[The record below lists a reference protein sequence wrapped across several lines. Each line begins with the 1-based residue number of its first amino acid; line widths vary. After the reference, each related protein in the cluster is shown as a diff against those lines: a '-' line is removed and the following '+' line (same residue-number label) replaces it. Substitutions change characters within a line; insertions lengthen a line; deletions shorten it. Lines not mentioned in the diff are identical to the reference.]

1 MDLPRQIRFV
11 CVLWLLLIL
20 ATSSLAKAP
29 RTRRI
34 PVGTWGGEHI
44 RLEVGKRSATIDY
57 DCARGTINA
66 PLNVN
71 PQGKFRLRG
80 THVREHGGP
89 TRKNETANVSAATY
103 TGWTDGKT
111 MTLTVTL
118 AETQEEIG
126 TFKLT
131 RGQPGR
137 VWKCK

>member
-1 MDLPRQIRFV
+1 MHLPRQIKLV
-11 CVLWLLLIL
+11 CLLCLLLIL
-20 ATSSLAKAP
+20 AIPSLAKAP
-29 RTRRI
+29 KTRRI
-34 PVGTWGGEHI
+34 PMGTWGGEHI
-44 RLEVGKRSATIDY
+44 RLGVGKRSATIDY
-57 DCARGTINA
+57 DCAHGTINA
-66 PLNVN
+66 PLNLN
-71 PQGKFRLRG
+71 TQGKISLRG

-89 TRKNETANVSAATY
+89 TRENETVNARPATY

-118 AETQEEIG
+118 AETKEEIG